1 LDVIKDDET
10 QEGALQYNLKSPP
23 KRRGL
28 GENWCEFFLKG
39 LCCMELLELRNLRA
53 KILRGKDLSKPQ
65 TFHQE

>member
-28 GENWCEFFLKG
+28 GEN
-39 LCCMELLELRNLRA
+39 
-53 KILRGKDLSKPQ
+53 
-65 TFHQE
+65 